1 MTSKYSSLPDIDDQP
16 DVYETPDADE
26 NAPVIS
32 YENQKQSSDEDE
44 NVIKSHVSVKDAANK
59 FKESV
64 VDATDIDFSDRLTR
78 RKKAMYRTFVRRPP
92 AMETNEYEMLPKDM
106 TLEETPL
113 QKLRRLMF
121 EVQELNDDIEKSK
134 ESVDEKEVISQ
145 SDILSQ
151 IVYLQSDLVRMNQ
164 QIGDADEDQ
173 RSNYTRSI
181 DEAKSLIKQLEAYK
195 NKPIKPEAPPTSD
208 AAVVPESKAD
218 MVTYEL
224 YYTPEMSKMQ
234 KESKLSD
241 IDERIA
247 RIEKLIGSSAG
258 QTVEDLP
265 ASLSSSSLINS
276 LSKLEQQIV
285 LLAQPRQLEMVAR
298 RVKVLNSDLDRLN
311 ELKAGRKDISN
322 TLGFSLSSTLNNPAN
337 APGNDNKDDSN
348 DTEAKIN
355 QLFATLEKVDPLLN
369 LTPALLTRLKAL
381 QTLHAEAAT
390 FGQSV
395 KVISEEQTR
404 MTDELKS
411 LTDTCAQL
419 NESLKVNEEAVDTN
433 IKIIDTRMTDLI
445 QRISALSST
454 PSAE

>member
-121 EVQELNDDIEKSK
+121 EDKQEP
-134 ESVDEKEVISQ
+134 VDEKEAISQ

-454 PSAE
+454 PSSE